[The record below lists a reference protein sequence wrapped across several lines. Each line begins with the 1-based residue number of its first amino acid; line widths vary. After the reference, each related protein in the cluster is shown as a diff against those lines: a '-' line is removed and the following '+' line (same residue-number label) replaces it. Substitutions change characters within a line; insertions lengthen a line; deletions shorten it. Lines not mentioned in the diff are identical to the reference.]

1 MYVSGY
7 GSVLLKPYLGG
18 LRGLRVSWR
27 VSWLTVSPGK
37 PSLCRRSREQS
48 KRL

>member
-18 LRGLRVSWR
+18 LRGLRVSW
-27 VSWLTVSPGK
+27 LTVSPGK